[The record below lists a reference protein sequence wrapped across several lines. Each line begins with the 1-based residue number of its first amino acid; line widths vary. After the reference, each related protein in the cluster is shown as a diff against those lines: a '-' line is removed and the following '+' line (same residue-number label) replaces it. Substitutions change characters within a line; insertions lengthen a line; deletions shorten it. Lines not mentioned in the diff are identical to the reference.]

1 MNKFNDDIVKKFVKM
16 LNWFYILRNIFNK
29 NSVKS
34 PMHCSCLN
42 KNAICGKND
51 EVTHS
56 GKNFR
61 QRQLL
66 DDVIHP

>member
-1 MNKFNDDIVKKFVKM
+1 M
-16 LNWFYILRNIFNK
+16 LNWFFILRNIFNK